1 MSEGPIR
8 VGIGGWSFAPW
19 RGSFY
24 PQGLAQ
30 TRELEHASRQ
40 VSSIEINATFYGSQK
55 PSSFAKWRAATP
67 EGFVFSIK
75 APRVATN
82 RRDLAESAPSIARFA
97 ASGLTELGDKLGP
110 LLWQF
115 PAHRAF
121 DADVFA
127 AFLAGLPREQDGRKL
142 RHAIETQHPSFA
154 DPAYMSLLRD
164 HNVAH
169 VVVESGKHPL
179 LTEQTADFAYARLQR
194 NEAGS
199 AEGYDSAALDEW
211 GERVQGW
218 AKAGRECFVY
228 FISGDKERAPDSAR
242 AFMKR
247 L

>member
-1 MSEGPIR
+1 MSRGPIR

-24 PQGLAQ
+24 PPGLAQ
-30 TRELEHASRQ
+30 ARELEHASRQ
-40 VSSIEINATFYGSQK
+40 LTSIEINATFYGAQK
-55 PSSFAKWRAATP
+55 PESFAKWRAATP
-67 EGFVFSIK
+67 DGFVFSVK

-82 RRDLAESAPSIARFA
+82 RRELAESAPSIARFA

-121 DADVFA
+121 DAAVFA
-127 AFLAGLPREQDGRKL
+127 AFLAALPRQQDGRPL

-154 DPAYMSLLRD
+154 DPAYWRLLRE
-164 HNVAH
+164 HNAAH
-169 VVVESGKHPL
+169 VVVDSGKHPL
-179 LTEQTADFAYARLQR
+179 LLEQTADFAYARLQR

-199 AEGYDSAALDEW
+199 AEGYDGAALD
-211 GERVQGW
+211 GW
-218 AKAGRECFVY
+218 ARDVRSWAQHGRECFVY

-242 AFMKR
+242 ALMGR

>member
-24 PQGLAQ
+24 PPGLAH
-30 TRELEHASRQ
+30 TRELEHASRK

-67 EGFVFSIK
+67 EGFVFSVK

-121 DADVFA
+121 DAAVFA
-127 AFLAGLPREQDGRKL
+127 AFLAGLPRTQDGRPL

-154 DPAYMSLLRD
+154 DPAYLALLRD

-169 VVVESGKHPL
+169 VVVESDKHPL
-179 LTEQTADFAYARLQR
+179 LTEQTADFAYVRLQR

-199 AEGYDSAALDEW
+199 AEGYDSAALDKW
-211 GERVQGW
+211 AERVQGW
-218 AKAGRECFVY
+218 AKARRECFVY